1 MTSVCFEVAAGLW
14 RIPGPGRNLWH
25 ETCKK
30 AHRALIARKE
40 RRMTTTDGIN
50 ESKHSNGTTT
60 ERVAAK
66 AHDTVDGLAQRAE
79 RVERDVRVAAA
90 RTAEH
95 ARELHE
101 RATTTAEQGARRV
114 ADYLESNPLTC
125 VGIAFAAG
133 VLFSTLLRR

>member
-1 MTSVCFEVAAGLW
+1 MS
-14 RIPGPGRNLWH
+14 
-25 ETCKK
+25 
-30 AHRALIARKE
+30 
-40 RRMTTTDGIN
+40 TTDGISEN
-50 ESKHSNGTTT
+50 KHSNGSTT

-79 RVERDVRVAAA
+79 RVEREVRVAAA

-95 ARELHE
+95 ARDLQE
-101 RATTTAEQGARRV
+101 RATASAEQGARRV
-114 ADYLESNPLTC
+114 ANYVETNPLTC

>member
-1 MTSVCFEVAAGLW
+1 MA
-14 RIPGPGRNLWH
+14 
-25 ETCKK
+25 
-30 AHRALIARKE
+30 
-40 RRMTTTDGIN
+40 TTTTN
-50 ESKHSNGTTT
+50 ESNHSNGTTT

-95 ARELHE
+95 ARELHD

-114 ADYLESNPLTC
+114 AAYLESNPLTC

-133 VLFSTLLRR
+133 VLFSTLIRRG